1 MKKIIGSK
9 LYDTETAKCVGDYA
23 FLTPKDSHY
32 FTESLYRKETGEFFL
47 YGKGKAM
54 SKYGNVDNEHW
65 AAGENIFPCLISEAK
80 EWVLQHLS
88 AEVYIGE
95 FGRISE

>member
-9 LYDTETAKCVGDYA
+9 LYDTETAELVGSYA
-23 FLTPKDSHY
+23 YSTPKDSHY
-32 FTESLYRKETGEFFL
+32 FTESLYRKESGEYFL

-54 SKYGNVDNEHW
+54 SRYGYVSCESCTI
-65 AAGENIFPCLISEAK
+65 GENIFPCVISEAK
-80 EWVLQHLS
+80 EWILRHMG
-88 AEVYIGE
+88 AETYIRE